1 MVVRRHNIY
10 IYSRPGWIKKVYTR
24 YGRISMQF
32 ICVYLAA
39 TARVDLPSTKAFSSG
54 RFGTWHKSLPQMMG
68 VILHLPSP
76 VVRTHIWGLQYI
88 KELLFSLPKNNS
100 CATPSYLLCIYI
112 CLIGRHRIS
121 FGLRFLSERQGAL
134 LCSSEGAV

>member
-1 MVVRRHNIY
+1 MCDSPLVGQA
-10 IYSRPGWIKKVYTR
+10 PKKHHEV
-24 YGRISMQF
+24 F
-32 ICVYLAA
+32 
-39 TARVDLPSTKAFSSG
+39 SG
-54 RFGTWHKSLPQMMG
+54 RGFDTWHKSMPKMIG
-68 VILHLPSP
+68 VILPLLSLI
-76 VVRTHIWGLQYI
+76 VRTLIRGLQYI